1 MMLLWFWF
9 DLSQF
14 LLPLFPAQLL
24 HKVFF
29 LSHHGVNTQIL
40 LKRVDDRHI
49 LAKFY
54 HSYLLFPFLSSQRFF
69 SFSSLTKAGSRRY
82 ILPENIR
89 NSRIR
94 FAVGYKHLSLEV
106 YLTMSMHVMIS
117 YGPLYSCCQA
127 LPKILDICQNVQLLF
142 LRVCSIP
149 SIISIFCVLLPCC
162 LCLLQF
168 IIIGNTWLNNPVLE
182 CQIVWF

>member
-1 MMLLWFWF
+1 M
-9 DLSQF
+9 
-14 LLPLFPAQLL
+14 
-24 HKVFF
+24 
-29 LSHHGVNTQIL
+29 SHHGVNTQIL

-127 LPKILDICQNVQLLF
+127 LPHILDIFQNVQLLS
-142 LRVCSIP
+142 SIP
-149 SIISIFCVLLPCC
+149 SVISIFCVILPCC

-168 IIIGNTWLNNPVLE
+168 IIQGNT
-182 CQIVWF
+182 

>member
-1 MMLLWFWF
+1 MLLVTLILIWVSSHFLSRWLNCSTRFSFWTTTASTLRSYGRDF
-9 DLSQF
+9 DNR
-14 LLPLFPAQLL
+14 QLL
-24 HKVFF
+24 AH
-29 LSHHGVNTQIL
+29 
-40 LKRVDDRHI
+40 
-49 LAKFY
+49 FY

-149 SIISIFCVLLPCC
+149 SIISMFCVLLPCC